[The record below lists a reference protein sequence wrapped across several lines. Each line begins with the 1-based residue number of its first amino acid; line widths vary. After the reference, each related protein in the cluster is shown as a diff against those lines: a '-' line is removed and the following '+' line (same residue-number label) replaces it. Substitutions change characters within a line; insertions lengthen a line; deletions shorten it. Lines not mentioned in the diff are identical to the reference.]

1 MATTSFSSP
10 TLRYQTLRGI
20 LGLIDLLSSLVLAL
34 VFRNILPDLQPKNL
48 LLEFWLLSSGVAWL
62 VSRGSPPLLALD
74 TYGRSFLAPLYS
86 LAGCLLLFAISRQYY
101 SLAFLGFTTSS
112 WILCMLLARVVLR
125 SLAPKLR
132 VLLLGQEAH
141 KPPYH
146 VQLEVKRML
155 QPDQVRLNEAD
166 LLLIDTELAYGGDWR
181 KLITHAQVIGVPVVP
196 VAEISEELTGK
207 VSVELL
213 QSSYMDTGGR
223 FNPTYVSVKRTFDI
237 FATLLVSPVLLVL
250 CGLVAL
256 VVLIDVGRPILFWQT
271 RVGLDNR
278 PFRMVKFRSMRR
290 NSEQGG
296 AAFAQ
301 KGDARVSKL
310 GKVLRKFRLDELP
323 QFWNVLRGE
332 MSIIGPRPEQGTF
345 VEQFTREI
353 PLYQVRHWVRPG
365 ISGWA
370 QVNQG
375 YAAGTDETV
384 EKLRFDLY
392 YIKHFSFW
400 LDLRVV
406 AKTIWTILSG
416 FGAR

>member
-1 MATTSFSSP
+1 LATTPFSSP
-10 TLRYQTLRGI
+10 TLRYQTLRGL
-20 LGLIDLLSSLVLAL
+20 LGLIDLLASAVLAWI
-34 VFRNILPDLQPKNL
+34 FSHTLPNLPPNNL

-62 VSRGSPPLLALD
+62 ISRGGPPLLALD
-74 TYGRSFLAPLYS
+74 TYGRSVLTPLYS

-101 SLAFLGFTTSS
+101 SLAFLGFTASS

-132 VLLLGQEAH
+132 VLLLGEEAQN
-141 KPPYH
+141 PPNH
-146 VQLEVKRML
+146 VQLEVTRVS
-155 QPDQVRLNEAD
+155 QPDQVRLHETD
-166 LLLIDTELAYGGDWR
+166 LLLIDTHLAYGGDWR
-181 KLITHAQVIGVPVVP
+181 KLITHAQVMGVPVVP

-223 FNPTYVSVKRTFDI
+223 FNPTYVSVKRAFDI
-237 FATLLVSPVLLVL
+237 FATLLISPLLLPL
-250 CGLVAL
+250 CGLVAVL
-256 VVLIDVGRPILFWQT
+256 VFFDVGRPILFWQT
-271 RVGLDNR
+271 RIGLDNR
-278 PFRMVKFRSMRR
+278 PFRMVKFRSMRLD
-290 NSEQGG
+290 SERDG

-310 GKVLRKFRLDELP
+310 GALLRKFRLDELP